1 MKSSFIKKYRQ
12 NISQDSDDIVEAI
25 KYAFELTNIYGIVK
39 IGRAVSEAAVKF
51 DLNEEY
57 LRVMIN
63 DDSFITKHI
72 KDLTKGQ

>member
-12 NISQDSDDIVEAI
+12 SISQDSDDIIEAV

-39 IGRAVSEAAVKF
+39 IVRAISEAAVKF

-57 LRVMIN
+57 LRDMIN
-63 DDSFITKHI
+63 NDSFIIKHI
-72 KDLTKGQ
+72 KDLTKG